1 MKLGFIGAGKVGTT
15 LAKYLAPHHTIIGF
29 ASRSYKST
37 EEAARFTESRAFEH
51 PEDLIPLC
59 DTVFITVPDGQIES
73 VWQEI
78 LETDIN
84 LQGKNV
90 AHCSGALSSE
100 VFSGRKERGV
110 FGYSVHPLFAVPSK
124 TETYQELH
132 KAFFAVEGD
141 SDHLAEM
148 VALIADEG
156 NVVQVIDATEK
167 VRYHAAAVLAS
178 NQVIALYQRACD
190 ELARCGFTPENA
202 EKALAP
208 LFLGNAEHV
217 AQDGVVA
224 SLTGPAER
232 GDMATI
238 QKHLDCLDGST
249 REVYALLNDT
259 LLEIAK
265 RKHQSDN

>member
-29 ASRSYKST
+29 TSRSYKSA
-37 EEAARFTESRAFEH
+37 EEAADFTESRAFEH
-51 PEDLIPLC
+51 FEELIPLC
-59 DTVFITVPDGQIES
+59 DTVFITVPDGQIKP
-73 VWQEI
+73 VWNEI
-78 LETDIN
+78 LASDID
-84 LQGKNV
+84 LQGKNI

-100 VFSGRKERGV
+100 VFAVREERGA

-132 KAFFAVEGD
+132 KAFFAIEGD
-141 SDHLAEM
+141 SEHLTEM
-148 VALIADEG
+148 VALIADDG
-156 NVVQVIDATEK
+156 NVG
-167 VRYHAAAVLAS
+167 YHAAAVLAS

-190 ELARCGFTPENA
+190 ELVRCGFTPENA

-217 AQDGVVA
+217 AQDGVIA

-232 GDMATI
+232 GDTATI

-259 LLEIAK
+259 LLEIAA
-265 RKHQSDN
+265 RKHESNN

>member
-1 MKLGFIGAGKVGTT
+1 MFAG
-15 LAKYLAPHHTIIGF
+15 
-29 ASRSYKST
+29 R
-37 EEAARFTESRAFEH
+37 E
-51 PEDLIPLC
+51 
-59 DTVFITVPDGQIES
+59 
-73 VWQEI
+73 
-78 LETDIN
+78 
-84 LQGKNV
+84 
-90 AHCSGALSSE
+90 
-100 VFSGRKERGV
+100 ERGA

-132 KAFFAVEGD
+132 KSFFAIEGD
-141 SDHLAEM
+141 SEHLMEM

-156 NVVQVIDATEK
+156 NVVQVIDAAEK

-190 ELARCGFTPENA
+190 ELVRCGFTPENA

-217 AQDGVVA
+217 AQDGVIA

-232 GDMATI
+232 GDTATI

-259 LLEIAK
+259 LLEIAA
-265 RKHQSDN
+265 RKHESNN

>member
-1 MKLGFIGAGKVGTT
+1 MQVKS
-15 LAKYLAPHHTIIGF
+15 APRSLSILPLII
-29 ASRSYKST
+29 RSYKSAK
-37 EEAARFTESRAFEH
+37 EAADFTGSRAFEH
-51 PEDLIPLC
+51 FEELIPLC
-59 DTVFITVPDGQIES
+59 DTVFITVPDGQIKP
-73 VWQEI
+73 VWNEI
-78 LETDIN
+78 LASDID
-84 LQGKNV
+84 LQDKNIV
-90 AHCSGALSSE
+90 HCSGALSSD
-100 VFSGRKERGV
+100 VFAGREERGA

-132 KAFFAVEGD
+132 KSFFAIEGD
-141 SDHLAEM
+141 SEHLTEM

-156 NVVQVIDATEK
+156 NVVQVIDAAGK

-190 ELARCGFTPENA
+190 ELVRCGFTPENA

-217 AQDGVVA
+217 AQDGVIA

-232 GDMATI
+232 GDTATI

-259 LLEIAK
+259 LLEIAA
-265 RKHQSDN
+265 RKHESNN